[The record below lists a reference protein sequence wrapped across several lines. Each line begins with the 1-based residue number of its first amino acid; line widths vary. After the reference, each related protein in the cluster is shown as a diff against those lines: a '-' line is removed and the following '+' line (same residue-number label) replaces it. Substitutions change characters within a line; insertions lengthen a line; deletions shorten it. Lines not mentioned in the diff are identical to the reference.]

1 MYSPNIII
9 NILAFLKSP
18 QVNISSLVEVVKNY
32 ISLAEEKTEAARKE
46 SHQTVVDIDD
56 LDLPDS
62 PER

>member
-1 MYSPNIII
+1 MDV
-9 NILAFLKSP
+9 ILRLHVAFFFL
-18 QVNISSLVEVVKNY
+18 QVSISSLVEVVKNY
-32 ISLAEEKTEAARKE
+32 ISLAEEKTESARKE